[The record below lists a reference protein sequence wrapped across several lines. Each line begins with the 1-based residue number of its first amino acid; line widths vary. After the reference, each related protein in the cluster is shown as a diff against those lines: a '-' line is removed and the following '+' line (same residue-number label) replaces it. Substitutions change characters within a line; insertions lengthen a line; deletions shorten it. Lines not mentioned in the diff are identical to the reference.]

1 MIDDDNEDLRLARLG
16 IDAEAFL
23 GSALGKHIATQAQC
37 EIDEATAELIKANPS
52 DVEANT
58 KLRNRIYVAGQALKW
73 IVQAAQEGRA
83 ATDRIREQ
91 ETQDF

>member
-23 GSALGKHIATQAQC
+23 GSALGKHIATQAQS

-73 IVQAAQEGRA
+73 IFQAAQEGRA

-91 ETQDF
+91 EAQDF